1 MCLERTTRGDARRCA
16 PGAPQPDY
24 DPKRTRG
31 RAGGRACLRGR
42 ASTWV
47 ISISLRRG
55 GATAPW
61 ILLGALLGPVG
72 IYLIVKV
79 MHHQCDACKKP
90 VLRGVRQCPGCGDDI
105 ARLEHN
111 PVGPMWTYRRD
122 W

>member
-1 MCLERTTRGDARRCA
+1 MAVEYRHHC
-16 PGAPQPDY
+16 
-24 DPKRTRG
+24 
-31 RAGGRACLRGR
+31 GGRGYRHDAGVVGVRCG
-42 ASTWV
+42 S
-47 ISISLRRG
+47 G

-90 VLRGVRQCPGCGDDI
+90 VLRGVRLCPECGSDI